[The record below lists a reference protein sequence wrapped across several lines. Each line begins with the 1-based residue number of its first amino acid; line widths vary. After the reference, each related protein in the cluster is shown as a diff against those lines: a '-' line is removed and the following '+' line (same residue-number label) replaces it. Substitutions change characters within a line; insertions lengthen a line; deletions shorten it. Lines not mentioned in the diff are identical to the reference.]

1 MNIAADWVIYIEKIK
16 KQFKI
21 IAIILPFPFFIFCPI
36 HYFLGSFD
44 GDFFGDD
51 YGEGFGS

>member
-21 IAIILPFPFFIFCPI
+21 IGSILLFSFFIFCPI
-36 HYFLGSFD
+36 HYLGSSD
-44 GDFFGDD
+44 GDFFWDD